1 MNAQATGNLEDQATY
16 QPRPDK
22 SCDVVMKGGITSGVI
37 YPKAICELARHHRL
51 RQVGGSSAGA
61 IAAAAA
67 AAAELGRDSDSGGYA
82 KLAALPGWLAGTPE
96 GDTDSNLFHLF
107 QPQKS
112 TSPYYRLFVEHM
124 KVKGK
129 LAKFG
134 VIAKAA
140 LMGFPVRLLLPVL
153 IGLVIGLVPLLAG
166 GNGWDT
172 LGVIAWTVLG
182 LIVGVV
188 LVALGAINGFMREV
202 DANGYG
208 LCKGAHQG
216 KESGPAPL
224 SDWLT
229 GELDELA
236 GMAGRE
242 NPLTFGDLADAGVD
256 LSMMTTGISTGT
268 PYRLPFETKVWHF
281 DPVELVG
288 YFPQRVIDAMVAAAP
303 ENADDVPAGYHRLP
317 DAAELPVIVAVR
329 MSLSFPVLLS
339 AVPLWAFDYTK
350 ADAAGNA
357 PFRQYWFS
365 DGGIVSNFPLH
376 FFDKPLPAAP
386 TFGINLAKRSNLAP
400 EPADNTNLPTSNV
413 SGILPRRFGFSGVVG
428 FLMRVLDTMQNWS
441 DSQLTHMP
449 GYRDRVV
456 TVYHNDAEGGIN
468 LNMTE
473 ELING
478 LSERGQAAGVK
489 LATEFDLTNHR
500 WVRYRSTMQLI
511 ETLLAE
517 YREGFE
523 AQVPEGTPSFAAMI
537 EDVPP
542 TSYRQGWSNDMKN
555 SARQRSYENGDSL
568 VKIAEKWAAS
578 QLTFADGA
586 PRPTPAMRI
595 GPKV

>member
-1 MNAQATGNLEDQATY
+1 MTTQATADLADQSTY
-16 QPRPDK
+16 QPRPAK

-37 YPKAICELARHHRL
+37 YPKAICELARQHRL

-82 KLAALPGWLAGTPE
+82 RLAALPGWLAETPD
-96 GDTDSNLFHLF
+96 GDDDSNLFHLF

-112 TSPYYRLFVEHM
+112 TAPYYRLFVEHM
-124 KVKGK
+124 KVKGG

-140 LMGFPVRLLLPVL
+140 LVGFPIRLLLPVL
-153 IGLVIGLVPLLAG
+153 IGLAVGLIPVLVG
-166 GNGWDT
+166 GNGWDA
-172 LGVIAWTVLG
+172 LSVVAWMALG
-182 LIVGVV
+182 LIVGTA
-188 LVALGAINGFMREV
+188 LVALGAVKGFMNEV

-208 LCKGAHQG
+208 LCRGAHQG
-216 KESGPAPL
+216 DESGPPPL

-229 GELDELA
+229 DELDQLA
-236 GMAGRE
+236 GITGRE
-242 NPLTFGDLADAGVD
+242 HPLTFGDLSSAGVD

-281 DPVELVG
+281 DPIELEG

-303 ENADDVPAGYHRLP
+303 ESADDVPDGYHRFP
-317 DAAELPVIVAVR
+317 DADELPVIVAVR

-350 ADAAGNA
+350 TDAAGNA

-386 TFGINLAKRSNLAP
+386 TFGINLAKRSNLAAN
-400 EPADNTNLPTSNV
+400 PADNTYLPTSNV
-413 SGILPRRFGFSGVVG
+413 SGILPRRFGFNGVVA
-428 FLMRVLDTMQNWS
+428 FLMRILDTMQNWS

-511 ETLLAE
+511 ETLLAD

-523 AQVPEGTPSFAAMI
+523 AGVPEGTPTFAEMI

-542 TSYRQGWSNDMKN
+542 PSYREGWNNAMKN

-578 QLTFADGA
+578 QLTFAEGA
-586 PRPTPAMRI
+586 PRPTPTMRI

>member
-1 MNAQATGNLEDQATY
+1 MNAQATADLEDQSTY

-82 KLAALPGWLAGTPE
+82 RLAALPGWLAETPE
-96 GDTDSNLFHLF
+96 GNKDSNLFHLF

-112 TSPYYRLFVEHM
+112 TSPYYRLFVGHM

-140 LMGFPVRLLLPVL
+140 VLSFPIRLLLPVL
-153 IGLVIGLVPLLAG
+153 IGLAIGLLPLLAG
-166 GNGWDT
+166 GDGWDA
-172 LGVIAWTVLG
+172 LNVVAWTVLG
-182 LIVGVV
+182 LLVGAS
-188 LVALGAINGFMREV
+188 LVAVGAIKGFMREV
-202 DANGYG
+202 KGNGYG
-208 LCKGAHQG
+208 LCRGAQQDG
-216 KESGPAPL
+216 ETGPPPL
-224 SDWLT
+224 SDWLAE
-229 GELDELA
+229 ELDQLA
-236 GMAGRE
+236 GIAGRAT
-242 NPLTFGDLADAGVD
+242 PLTFGDLRGANVD

-268 PYRLPFETKVWHF
+268 PYRLPFETRIWHF
-281 DPVELVG
+281 NPVELKG
-288 YFPQRVIDAMVAAAP
+288 YFPQRLIDAMVAAAP
-303 ENADDVPAGYHRLP
+303 ANADDVPAGYHPLP
-317 DAAELPVIVAVR
+317 DPDDLPVVVAVR

-339 AVPLWAFDYTK
+339 AVPLWAFDYSK
-350 ADAAGNA
+350 SDAAGNP
-357 PFRQYWFS
+357 PFQQYWFS

-386 TFGINLAKRSNLAP
+386 TFGINLAKRSNLSP
-400 EPADNTNLPTSNV
+400 NPADNTFLPTSNV
-413 SGILPRRFGFSGVVG
+413 AGILPRRFGFDGVVA
-428 FLMRVLDTMQNWS
+428 FLMRILDTMQNWS

-468 LNMTE
+468 LNMTDQ
-473 ELING
+473 LITG
-478 LSERGQAAGVK
+478 LSDRGRAAGAK
-489 LATEFDLTNHR
+489 LATGFDLANHR

-511 ETLLAE
+511 ETLLAD

-523 AQVPEGTPSFAAMI
+523 AQVPDGTPTFAEMI

-542 TSYRQGWSNDMKN
+542 TSYRQGWNNNMKN
-555 SARQRSYENGDSL
+555 SARQRSYENSDSL
-568 VKIAEKWAAS
+568 VKVAEKWAAS
-578 QLTFADGA
+578 QLTFAEGA
-586 PRPTPAMRI
+586 PRPTPTMRI